1 MIQNILCRPQLV
13 AFGSYFVILL
23 WLLFKSKRN
32 YPLITPFHLSQKN
45 VEQNLHI
52 LPLNSMCTYMTA
64 TQGKSMVYQ
73 LQIQYSQVCFY
84 KKKLFFLKIT
94 YSGFSFLVLQSM
106 ICKLLQMFR

>member
-32 YPLITPFHLSQKN
+32 YPVITPFHLSQKN

-64 TQGKSMVYQ
+64 IQGKQSMVYQ

-84 KKKLFFLKIT
+84 KKKN
-94 YSGFSFLVLQSM
+94 YSSLRLLILVLV
-106 ICKLLQMFR
+106 F

>member
-64 TQGKSMVYQ
+64 IQGKSMVYQ

-106 ICKLLQMFR
+106 IYKLFQMFR